1 METLCSS
8 STFTLN
14 IKYRSFLERNSGI
27 KMPAPSLSSSS
38 SAPLSF
44 VSRIFCAVC
53 QSVFP
58 NTKTHFSVPLF
69 PVNLLYLNHFS
80 RSQAASVLLLPELS
94 SLHCFYLHFR
104 TRVLFFLHRNF
115 KILSTLLR
123 YLKFF
128 SHLPCYCCIAVADK
142 IFSFYFQFRHLYNRF
157 ISIAP
162 VKRAF
167 SSSVKSPSFS
177 PAYG

>member
-44 VSRIFCAVC
+44 VSRIFAPFV
-53 QSVFP
+53 SLSFP
-58 NTKTHFSVPLF
+58 IQNSFSVPLF

-94 SLHCFYLHFR
+94 SLHCFTFILEPAY
-104 TRVLFFLHRNF
+104 FFLHRNF

-123 YLKFF
+123 YLKFSHISHVTAALRSQTRF
-128 SHLPCYCCIAVADK
+128 SPST
-142 IFSFYFQFRHLYNRF
+142 FSSATCTTALFRSR
-157 ISIAP
+157 S